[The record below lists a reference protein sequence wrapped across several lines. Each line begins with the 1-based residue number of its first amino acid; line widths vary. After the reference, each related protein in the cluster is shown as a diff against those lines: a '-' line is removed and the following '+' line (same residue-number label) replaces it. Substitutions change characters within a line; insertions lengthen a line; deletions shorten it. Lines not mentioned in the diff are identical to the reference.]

1 MNRQEILQKLPA
13 LLLPWYDVNKR
24 DLPWRK
30 NTDAYRVW
38 VSEIMLQQT
47 RVEAVKEHY
56 ERFMRELPTVQAL
69 AACTEEKLLKLW
81 EGLGYYSRA
90 RNLHSAAKEIA
101 ALGEFPSDHE
111 KIRKLKGVGAY
122 TAGAIASIAFEQP
135 TPAVDGN
142 VIRVLSRLLADERG
156 QDVLKDVFEKEL
168 APAYPPARRGDF
180 TQSLMELGATICL
193 PSSPRCMLCPLFSF
207 CGTRGDALPVKKRK
221 AERKKTEMTVFVFS
235 GENGAGLFKR
245 TDGVLKGLWQF
256 YNVTRF
262 LGADEAR
269 GHLLSLGLKEF
280 SLSPAP
286 VSHKHVFT
294 HLEWDMRA
302 YAVQTEEVLPFLTYF
317 PKSEIVEKISVP
329 SAFQWCIELI

>member
-1 MNRQEILQKLPA
+1 
-13 LLLPWYDVNKR
+13 
-24 DLPWRK
+24 
-30 NTDAYRVW
+30 
-38 VSEIMLQQT
+38 
-47 RVEAVKEHY
+47 
-56 ERFMRELPTVQAL
+56 
-69 AACTEEKLLKLW
+69 
-81 EGLGYYSRA
+81 
-90 RNLHSAAKEIA
+90 
-101 ALGEFPSDHE
+101 
-111 KIRKLKGVGAY
+111 
-122 TAGAIASIAFEQP
+122 
-135 TPAVDGN
+135 
-142 VIRVLSRLLADERG
+142 
-156 QDVLKDVFEKEL
+156 
-168 APAYPPARRGDF
+168 
-180 TQSLMELGATICL
+180 
-193 PSSPRCMLCPLFSF
+193 MLCPLFSL
-207 CGTRGDALPVKKRK
+207 CGTRGDALPVRKRK

-262 LGADEAR
+262 LGADAAR

-317 PKSEIVEKISVP
+317 AKSEIVEKISVP

>member
-1 MNRQEILQKLPA
+1 MVRCKQARPSLAQKYRRIPHVGFGNHA
-13 LLLPWYDVNKR
+13 A
-24 DLPWRK
+24 
-30 NTDAYRVW
+30 TDARGGGKGTLRAVYARTAHRAGACSVHGRKTFE
-38 VSEIMLQQT
+38 VVGRAGLLQ
-47 RVEAVKEHY
+47 
-56 ERFMRELPTVQAL
+56 P
-69 AACTEEKLLKLW
+69 C
-81 EGLGYYSRA
+81 

-193 PSSPRCMLCPLFSF
+193 PSSPRCMLCPLFSL
-207 CGTRGDALPVKKRK
+207 CGTRGDALPVRKRK

-235 GENGAGLFKR
+235 AKTARGFSSR
-245 TDGVLKGLWQF
+245 TDGVLKGLC
-256 YNVTRF
+256 NSIT
-262 LGADEAR
+262 
-269 GHLLSLGLKEF
+269 
-280 SLSPAP
+280 
-286 VSHKHVFT
+286 
-294 HLEWDMRA
+294 
-302 YAVQTEEVLPFLTYF
+302 
-317 PKSEIVEKISVP
+317 
-329 SAFQWCIELI
+329 